1 MHRRLDY
8 EHDRSSGTF
17 GMTTCVL
24 FIQGGGEGAHV
35 VDERLAASL
44 QRALGADY
52 EVRFPEMPDEAD
64 PDVATW
70 IPAIVAELAKAP
82 GRLILV
88 GHSIGGSLLLRALA
102 ERAIEQPVA
111 GLFVLAAPTW
121 DGDRWAFDDLRLPR
135 DLHARVAA
143 IPTIV
148 FYHCRDDDI
157 VPFAH
162 LALHGAR
169 IPQAHACAIDRGG
182 HQFDDDL
189 AFVAADIRA
198 LPA

>member
-1 MHRRLDY
+1 
-8 EHDRSSGTF
+8 
-17 GMTTCVL
+17 MTTRVL
-24 FIQGGGEGAHV
+24 FIQGGGEGAHA
-35 VDERLAASL
+35 VDAPLAASL

-70 IPAIVAELAKAP
+70 TPAIAAELAKAS
-82 GRLILV
+82 GRVILV
-88 GHSIGGSLLLRALA
+88 GHSIGGSLLLRTLA
-102 ERAIEQPVA
+102 DRPIARPIA

-143 IPTIV
+143 IPTIA

-157 VPFAH
+157 VPFGH

-169 IPQAHACAIDRGG
+169 IPRAHMRAINRGG